1 MPEITMPPSH
11 TLSEFAVWAK
21 QRRTHVLAR
30 QAASQIEKAN
40 TIYLLAPSSF
50 LGLSFTIP
58 VAQRLRAA
66 GKRVAL
72 VDDTLAT
79 PPPDIADCTVLST
92 RAFVQEN
99 PSAGLAI
106 NMANTVF
113 VHGLFCATA
122 LRANIP
128 VIDIVAALDYF
139 ELPVIYQT
147 ASAMRDATLARLD
160 DYVTLAGMLDDDLS
174 VQTLRAA
181 LEMRITMNR
190 EAVLPV
196 LCSLEDEYFSPY
208 PTGKDVTF
216 ALGAHEILCDV
227 GAHVG
232 TTVRKFLTATH
243 WQYDAI
249 HAFEP
254 DAGNYAA
261 LRQGVF
267 EALPNFHPRNIALSN
282 SKSTLGFSET
292 GTMGSR
298 LDANGN
304 VQVQAS
310 TLDDEVAHA
319 TFIKMDVEGHEANI
333 LRGARRLIAQSK
345 PRLAITGYHF
355 ANDLLD
361 IVQLVREI
369 EPAYRLRLR
378 HHSFYYYDTILYAD
392 IAP

>member
-1 MPEITMPPSH
+1 MSRSH
-11 TLSEFAVWAK
+11 TLSEFGQWAT
-21 QRRTHVLAR
+21 QRRAHVLAR
-30 QAASQIEKAN
+30 PAASQIQEAA
-40 TIYLLAPSSF
+40 TLYLLAPSSF
-50 LGLSFTIP
+50 LGLSFAVP
-58 VAQRLRAA
+58 MAQRLLAA
-66 GKRVAL
+66 GKQVVL
-72 VDDTLAT
+72 VDDTMPM
-79 PPPDIADCTVLST
+79 PPAAIAGCRVLST
-92 RAFVQEN
+92 RAFALER
-99 PSAGLAI
+99 PAAGLAI

-113 VHGLFCATA
+113 VHGLFSTAA
-122 LRANIP
+122 LRAGIP
-128 VIDIVAALDYF
+128 VIDIIAALDTF
-139 ELPVIYQT
+139 GLPVIYQT
-147 ASAMRDATLARLD
+147 ASAMREATLARLD
-160 DYVTLAGMLDDDLS
+160 DYAALAGLLDDALS
-174 VQTLRAA
+174 IQTLRAA
-181 LEMRITMNR
+181 LEMRITLNR
-190 EAVLPV
+190 DAVLPV
-196 LCSLEDEYFSPY
+196 LCSLEDEYFSPF
-208 PTGKDVTF
+208 PAGKDVTF
-216 ALGAHEILCDV
+216 ALGTHEILCDV

-232 TTVRKFLTATH
+232 TTVRKFLAATH

-267 EALPNFHPRNIALSN
+267 ENLPDFHPRNIALS
-282 SKSTLGFSET
+282 SSRSTLRFSET

-319 TFIKMDVEGHEANI
+319 TFIKMDVEGHEASI

-355 ANDLLD
+355 ADDLLD